1 VSGFPRHAAQSSR
14 PTPPCGHRPGGRCPG
29 PVTGASLEALE
40 RFDDVLARWID
51 AEARGDAAT
60 LDALLDDE
68 FRGDGLDGYVLTK
81 AEWLDRYRRGELVN
95 DAFDWRPT
103 RIRAHA
109 GAVVA
114 MGVQAQSGAYRGV
127 DCGGRF
133 QSTLVAVPRGGR
145 WAIVNMQLKRLE
157 GSSDAS

>member
-1 VSGFPRHAAQSSR
+1 MSR
-14 PTPPCGHRPGGRCPG
+14 A
-29 PVTGASLEALE
+29 VTGASLGGLE

-81 AEWLDRYRRGELVN
+81 VEWLDRYRGGELVN

-103 RIRAHA
+103 RVRAHD

-114 MGVQAQSGAYRGV
+114 MGVVAQTGAYRGA
-127 DCGGRF
+127 DCSGRF
-133 QSTLVAVPRGGR
+133 QATLVAVRRGRR
-145 WAIVNMQLKRLE
+145 WAIVNLQLKRLD
-157 GSSDAS
+157 GPSDAC